1 MPASPLATLTEEE
14 KSRVRYHLGVPQTD
28 PVASVQLGFPASAQP
43 AFLVEHAMELI
54 PATAIATIRNVIAR
68 CDATDCGIFESQD
81 RLVAKSVDEV
91 DLNPDEAVLRRR
103 EYRFWVQKLADN
115 LGVPY
120 NAYAAAFQ
128 SGGPMPLN
136 VPVFN

>member
-1 MPASPLATLTEEE
+1 MPTVTLTEEE
-14 KSRVRYHLGVPQTD
+14 KNRVRYHLGIPMTN
-28 PVASVQLGFPASAQP
+28 PVASIQLGFPASAQP
-43 AFLVEHAMELI
+43 AFLVEHALELI
-54 PATAIATIRNVIAR
+54 PDTAIATIRTVLAK
-68 CDATDCGIFESQD
+68 CDATDGGIFESQD

-103 EYRFWVQKLADN
+103 EYRYWVQKLADC

-120 NAYAAAFQ
+120 NAFAAAFQ

-136 VPVFN
+136 ISVSN

>member
-1 MPASPLATLTEEE
+1 MPTVTATLTEEE
-14 KSRVRYHLGVPQTD
+14 KARVRYHLGIPQTD
-28 PVASVQLGFPASAQP
+28 PVASIQLGFPASGQP
-43 AFLVEHAMELI
+43 AFLVEHALELI
-54 PATAIATIRNVIAR
+54 PATAISVIRTLIAK
-68 CDATDCGIFESQD
+68 CDATDSGIFESQD
-81 RLVAKSVDEV
+81 RLVAKAVDEI
-91 DLNPDEAVLRRR
+91 DLNPEEGVLRRR

-136 VPVFN
+136 VSVFH

>member
-1 MPASPLATLTEEE
+1 MPTVTLTEEE
-14 KSRVRYHLGVPQTD
+14 KNRVRYHLGIPMTA
-28 PVASVQLGFPASAQP
+28 PVASIQLGFPASAQP
-43 AFLVEHAMELI
+43 AFLVEHALELI
-54 PATAIATIRNVIAR
+54 PDTAVSIIRALIAK
-68 CDATDCGIFESQD
+68 CDATDGGVYESQE

-103 EYRFWVQKLADN
+103 EYRYWVQKLADA

-120 NAYAAAFQ
+120 NAFAAAFQ

-136 VPVFN
+136 VPVSN

>member
-1 MPASPLATLTEEE
+1 MPTATLTEEE
-14 KSRVRYHLGVPQTD
+14 KARIRYHLGIPQTF
-28 PVASVQLGFPASAQP
+28 PVASIILGFPASAQP

-54 PATAIATIRNVIAR
+54 PDTAIAIIRAIVAK

-81 RLVAKSVDEV
+81 RLVAKAVDEV

-103 EYRFWVQKLADN
+103 EYRYWVQKLADN
-115 LGVPY
+115 LGVPL
-120 NAYAAAFQ
+120 NAFAAAFQ

-136 VPVFN
+136 LSVSN

>member
-1 MPASPLATLTEEE
+1 MPTATLTEEE
-14 KSRVRYHLGVPQTD
+14 KSRVRYHLGIPQTF
-28 PVASVQLGFPASAQP
+28 PVSSIILGFPASAQP
-43 AFLVEHAMELI
+43 AFLVEHALELI
-54 PATAIATIRNVIAR
+54 PDTAISVIRALIAK

-81 RLVAKSVDEV
+81 RLVAKAVDEV

-103 EYRFWVQKLADN
+103 EYRYWVQKLADN
-115 LGVPY
+115 LGVPI

-136 VPVFN
+136 ISVSN